1 MNSNVSPFAAAWPI
15 AICFMVASGVVA
27 GEIRFIENAQQRG
40 IDFVQTNGSRQK
52 DYIVEAKGA
61 GVAVADV
68 NHDGWDDI
76 YFVNGADLNP
86 NSDKEQPKNTLYI
99 NNGDGTFRDAS
110 KESGLDDPGF
120 GCGAYFA
127 DVDNDGDLDCYLTNF
142 GPNQLYLNNGAGRF
156 SPQENA
162 AGAQNSGW
170 STGAAF
176 ADVNRDGYL
185 DLFVGQ
191 YAEFS
196 VALADQKGKLAPYQG
211 EMMFIG
217 PSGYQP
223 ANDNLFLNNHDGT
236 FRDVSRQWGVNE
248 FGAGRAF
255 TATFSDLDDDG
266 DLDLYV
272 ANDTTTN
279 LLYEN
284 TGARFEEISILAGA
298 GLSESGDEQGGMG
311 LAVRDVNGNG
321 RFDLAIANYQDEY
334 NILYENQGGLQFTDA
349 AFSSGIGLHTRDSV
363 SFGMLL
369 EDFDN
374 DGWPDMHVSCGH
386 VYPKADSIKH
396 LFGYAQA
403 NLVFHNQGGGRFADI
418 SKQAGTA
425 SALTGV
431 SRGSAA
437 ADFDHDGD
445 LDIVI
450 NNLDGRPFFLENQ
463 SECGNWLQVALH
475 DERGMPAFGAKVA
488 IDAGGREQVAEL
500 YSSASFLSQNSAT
513 LHFGCG
519 EAKMIDRISVRWPD
533 GSQETKL
540 NIPVNQILI
549 WMKQISTP

>member
-1 MNSNVSPFAAAWPI
+1 MNAVTRNRRAILCFILLVCASAASEAN
-15 AICFMVASGVVA
+15 
-27 GEIRFIENAQQRG
+27 EIRFIENAQQRG
-40 IDFVQTNGSRQK
+40 IDFVQTNGSPQK

-61 GVAVADV
+61 GVAIADV

-76 YFVNGADLNP
+76 YFVNGALLQPTSN
-86 NSDKEQPKNTLYI
+86 QRPKNTLYL
-99 NNGDGTFRDAS
+99 NNGDGTFRDATAS
-110 KESGLDDPGF
+110 SGLGDAGF

-142 GPNQLYLNNGAGRF
+142 GPNQLYLNNGDGTFVRQDNAG
-156 SPQENA
+156 
-162 AGAQNSGW
+162 GAQNNGW

-176 ADVNRDGYL
+176 ADLNHDGYL

-196 VALADQKGKLAPYQG
+196 VTLADKKGKLAPYRG

-217 PSGYQP
+217 PSGYVP
-223 ANDNLFLNNHDGT
+223 ANDNLFFNNGDGT
-236 FRDVSRQWGVNE
+236 FRDVTRQWGVNE

-255 TATFSDLDDDG
+255 TSIFSDLDDDG

-272 ANDTTTN
+272 SNDTTTN

-311 LAVRDVNGNG
+311 LAIRDVNGNG

-334 NILYENQGGLQFTDA
+334 NILYENQGGLQFADA
-349 AFSSGIGLHTRDSV
+349 AFSSGIGTGTRDLV

-374 DGWPDMHVSCGH
+374 DGWPDMHISCGH
-386 VYPKADSIKH
+386 VYPKADTIKH

-403 NLVFHNQGGGRFADI
+403 NLFFHNQGGGRFSEI
-418 SKQAGTA
+418 TQQTGPA
-425 SALTGV
+425 STLTGV

-450 NNLDGRPFFLENQ
+450 NNLDGRPFFFENQ
-463 SECGNWLQVALH
+463 SECGNWIQVALQ
-475 DERGMPAFGAKVA
+475 DKRGMPAYGAK
-488 IDAGGREQVAEL
+488 ILIETEGREQVAEL
-500 YSSASFLSQNSAT
+500 YSSASFLSQSSAT
-513 LHFGCG
+513 LHIGLG
-519 EAKMIDRISVRWPD
+519 ESLIIDRMTVRWPD
-533 GSQETKL
+533 GTQEKKEHIST
-540 NIPVNQILI
+540 NQILI
-549 WMKQISTP
+549 WKQSDDKP